1 MPSRVWKEQD
11 SNLRIPF
18 PPSFRLLTHYIFTDR
33 ARRLIKDIV
42 VVIDVIYNYFPLFL
56 SRSAIIASAML
67 YASFASK
74 NLSILLIDITLP
86 NRFFLTLIL
95 FNIDSLLHQYLHR
108 FQCDM
113 VSCYI
118 TFHVLYKF
126 FIPFDFFINQISN
139 NTHQPFFFYDYSKVK
154 YYDSLYQYLYKHPSM
169 LNGVFLKFHFYPIE
183 VLLYLAI

>member
-126 FIPFDFFINQISN
+126 FIPF
-139 NTHQPFFFYDYSKVK
+139 YSLL
-154 YYDSLYQYLYKHPSM
+154 SIYKH
-169 LNGVFLKFHFYPIE
+169 LVFVSGRQIDTCHRRTPVSETVNTQCHFTCRQ
-183 VLLYLAI
+183 LC